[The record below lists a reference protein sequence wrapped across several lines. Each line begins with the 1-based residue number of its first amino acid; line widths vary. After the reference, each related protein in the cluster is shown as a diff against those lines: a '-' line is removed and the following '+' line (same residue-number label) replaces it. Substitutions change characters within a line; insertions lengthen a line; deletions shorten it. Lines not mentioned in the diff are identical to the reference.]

1 MKILV
6 NDYSGHPF
14 LFELSQHL
22 SKKYKIIHSYAQY
35 FETPKANF
43 NEKSQCKN
51 LKIVPIKIKQK
62 FKKDNF
68 FSRRSNDVFYGKK
81 IINLIEDQKPKIIIC
96 AQVPLDPLYEIIKYC
111 KSNKIKTVFWMQD
124 IYSVAISKILNKKIP
139 LIGRLIGKYYFY
151 LEKKCEHLSDKIIVI
166 SPDFKKF
173 LDKESLSKTKIIEN
187 WSPFI
192 KPKVSKIQYYKRKLN
207 PLNKFC
213 FIYSGTL
220 GYKHNPELFI
230 KIAEKFPNSII
241 IVSSKGKFALKLKKI
256 SQRKLLNIKVIDWID
271 YKHLSSF
278 LSIADVFIVT
288 LDSDASAFSVPSKI
302 YAYLTLGK
310 PILASMPFENLG
322 SKKIK
327 KIKVGYVSKPEN
339 IKAFLS
345 YSEKIVKSKNL
356 RLQLSKNSKNYLKK
370 KHISIQQVEKMIKIM
385 L

>member
-43 NEKSQCKN
+43 NEKSQYKN
-51 LKIVPIKIKQK
+51 LKIVAIKIKQK

-139 LIGRLIGKYYFY
+139 LIGRLIGKYYFC

-173 LDKESLSKTKIIEN
+173 LDKESLSKTRVIEN

-288 LDSDASAFSVPSKI
+288 LDSNASAFSVPSKI

-356 RLQLSKNSKNYLKK
+356 RLQLSKNSKNYSKK
-370 KHISIQQVEKMIKIM
+370 KHTSIQQVEKLIKTM
-385 L
+385 

>member
-173 LDKESLSKTKIIEN
+173 LDKESLSKTKVIEN
-187 WSPFI
+187 WSSFI
-192 KPKVSKIQYYKRKLN
+192 KPKVSKIQYYKRKFN

-288 LDSDASAFSVPSKI
+288 LDSNASAFSVPSKI

-339 IKAFLS
+339 IKSFLS

-356 RLQLSKNSKNYLKK
+356 RLQLSKNSKNYSKK
-370 KHISIQQVEKMIKIM
+370 KHTSIQQVEKLIKTM
-385 L
+385 

>member
-43 NEKSQCKN
+43 NEKSKYKN
-51 LKIVPIKIKQK
+51 LKISPIKIKQK

-192 KPKVSKIQYYKRKLN
+192 KPKVSKIQYYKRKFN

-356 RLQLSKNSKNYLKK
+356 RLQLSKNSKSYSKK
-370 KHISIQQVEKMIKIM
+370 KHTSIQQVEKMIKTM
-385 L
+385 

>member
-124 IYSVAISKILNKKIP
+124 VYSVAISKILNKKIP

-166 SPDFKKF
+166 SPGFKKF
-173 LDKESLSKTKIIEN
+173 LDKESLSKTKVIEN
-187 WSPFI
+187 WSSFI
-192 KPKVSKIQYYKRKLN
+192 KPKVSKIQYYKRKFN

-288 LDSDASAFSVPSKI
+288 LDSNASAFSVPSKI

-310 PILASMPFENLG
+310 PILASMPFENFG

-356 RLQLSKNSKNYLKK
+356 RLQLSKNSKNYSKK
-370 KHISIQQVEKMIKIM
+370 KHTSIQQVEKMIKTM
-385 L
+385 

>member
-173 LDKESLSKTKIIEN
+173 LDKESLSKTKVIEN

-288 LDSDASAFSVPSKI
+288 LDSNASAFSVPSKI

-356 RLQLSKNSKNYLKK
+356 RLQLSKNSKNYSKK
-370 KHISIQQVEKMIKIM
+370 KHTSIQQVEKLIKIM
-385 L
+385 

>member
-14 LFELSQHL
+14 LFEFSQHL

-173 LDKESLSKTKIIEN
+173 LDKESLSKTKVIEN
-187 WSPFI
+187 WCPFI
-192 KPKVSKIQYYKRKLN
+192 KPKVSKIQYYKRKFN

-278 LSIADVFIVT
+278 LSIATNVASAGTDIVLAIAT
-288 LDSDASAFSVPSKI
+288 GDPPDLVIKTDASAAFEPSIFATIILLILNLNNDII
-302 YAYLTLGK
+302 Y
-310 PILASMPFENLG
+310 
-322 SKKIK
+322 
-327 KIKVGYVSKPEN
+327 
-339 IKAFLS
+339 
-345 YSEKIVKSKNL
+345 
-356 RLQLSKNSKNYLKK
+356 
-370 KHISIQQVEKMIKIM
+370 
-385 L
+385 

>member
-51 LKIVPIKIKQK
+51 LKIVAIKIKQK

-173 LDKESLSKTKIIEN
+173 LDKESLSKTKVIEN

-288 LDSDASAFSVPSKI
+288 LDSNASAFSVPSKI

-356 RLQLSKNSKNYLKK
+356 RLQLSKNSKNYSKK
-370 KHISIQQVEKMIKIM
+370 KHTSIQQVEKLIKTM
-385 L
+385 

>member
-51 LKIVPIKIKQK
+51 LKIVAIKIKQK

-81 IINLIEDQKPKIIIC
+81 IINLIEDQKPKIVIC

-124 IYSVAISKILNKKIP
+124 VYSVAISKILNKKIP

-173 LDKESLSKTKIIEN
+173 LDKESLSKTKVIEN
-187 WSPFI
+187 WSSFI

-288 LDSDASAFSVPSKI
+288 LDSNASAFSVPSKI

-356 RLQLSKNSKNYLKK
+356 RLQLSKNSKNYSKK
-370 KHISIQQVEKMIKIM
+370 KHTSIQQVEKLIKTM
-385 L
+385 

>member
-1 MKILV
+1 M
-6 NDYSGHPF
+6 
-14 LFELSQHL
+14 
-22 SKKYKIIHSYAQY
+22 
-35 FETPKANF
+35 
-43 NEKSQCKN
+43 
-51 LKIVPIKIKQK
+51 
-62 FKKDNF
+62 
-68 FSRRSNDVFYGKK
+68 
-81 IINLIEDQKPKIIIC
+81 
-96 AQVPLDPLYEIIKYC
+96 DPLYEIIKYC

-173 LDKESLSKTKIIEN
+173 LDKESLSKTKVIEN

-288 LDSDASAFSVPSKI
+288 LDSNASAFSVPSKI

-356 RLQLSKNSKNYLKK
+356 RLQLSKNSKNYSKK
-370 KHISIQQVEKMIKIM
+370 KHTSIQQVEKLIKTM
-385 L
+385 

>member
-51 LKIVPIKIKQK
+51 LKIVAIKIKQK

-124 IYSVAISKILNKKIP
+124 VYSVAISKILNKKIP

-173 LDKESLSKTKIIEN
+173 LDKESLSKTKVIEN

-288 LDSDASAFSVPSKI
+288 LDSNASAFSVPSKI

-356 RLQLSKNSKNYLKK
+356 RLQLSKNSKNYSKK
-370 KHISIQQVEKMIKIM
+370 KHTSIQQVEKLIKTM
-385 L
+385 

>member
-151 LEKKCEHLSDKIIVI
+151 LEKRCEHLSDKIIVI

-173 LDKESLSKTKIIEN
+173 LDKESLSKTKVIEN
-187 WSPFI
+187 WSSFI
-192 KPKVSKIQYYKRKLN
+192 NPKVSKIQYYKRKFN

-288 LDSDASAFSVPSKI
+288 LDSNASAFSVPSKI

-356 RLQLSKNSKNYLKK
+356 RLQLSKNSKNYSKK
-370 KHISIQQVEKMIKIM
+370 KHTSIQQVEKMIKTM
-385 L
+385 

>member
-1 MKILV
+1 MKILI

-166 SPDFKKF
+166 SPGFKKF
-173 LDKESLSKTKIIEN
+173 LDKESLSKTRVIEN

-192 KPKVSKIQYYKRKLN
+192 KPKVSKIQYYKRKFN

-230 KIAEKFPNSII
+230 KIAEKFPTSII
-241 IVSSKGKFALKLKKI
+241 IVSSKGKFALNLKKI

-288 LDSDASAFSVPSKI
+288 LDSNASAFSVPSKI

-327 KIKVGYVSKPEN
+327 KMKVGYVSKPEN

-356 RLQLSKNSKNYLKK
+356 RLQLSKNSKNYSKK
-370 KHISIQQVEKMIKIM
+370 KHTSIQQVEKMIKTM
-385 L
+385 